1 MNNKAIEFI
10 NSVKKDKSAM
20 ILLLSNVLA
29 IIFVLIQQ
37 WNLLIIM
44 LGYWLQSIIIG
55 FFNFL
60 KIISLKDFSVKDLK
74 VNNKSV
80 KATKNTKIFIAFF
93 FVFHYGLFHCGY
105 LSFLISF
112 MEEKGVDIMSEIY
125 PLLLV
130 GIIFFLNHL
139 FSFWYNKGE
148 QKKQNIGKIMF
159 FPYTRIIPMH
169 LAIIAYGF
177 FTIFSEIVGFELYFM
192 PLILFLTLKT
202 FSDLIMHFTEHNKFE
217 DIDSMVEA

>member
-1 MNNKAIEFI
+1 M
-10 NSVKKDKSAM
+10 S
-20 ILLLSNVLA
+20 
-29 IIFVLIQQ
+29 
-37 WNLLIIM
+37 
-44 LGYWLQSIIIG
+44 GYWLQSIIIG

-74 VNNKSV
+74 VNNRPV

-93 FVFHYGLFHCGY
+93 FAFHYGFFHCGY
-105 LSFLISF
+105 LSFLMSF
-112 MEEKGVDIMSEIY
+112 MEEKGIDIMSEIY
-125 PLLLV
+125 PLLLM

-169 LAIIAYGF
+169 FAVIVYGF
-177 FTIFSEIVGFELYFM
+177 FTIFSGIVGFELYFM
-192 PLILFLTLKT
+192 SLILFLILKT
-202 FSDLIMHFTEHNKFE
+202 FSNLIMHFAEHN
-217 DIDSMVEA
+217 EAPHPKGMGYLLC